1 MHEELVAR
9 LDVIER
15 MLEEGRRTIER
26 WAWVYVL
33 WGVGHALGVLASF
46 TLPAQRVGL
55 VWGGLMLGCGLATG
69 VFAHRVARR
78 QPRSSEPRL
87 HRALDAVWWSF
98 AAVIVFLLITP
109 PGPATIPQWF
119 AMFSAAYGAAF
130 LASGHIVEWTPA
142 KLNGAAW
149 WGAAVAMKFLD
160 APAAL
165 LVFGAMAVV
174 GEIGFGLW
182 AMAHERKVLAGGG

>member
-46 TLPAQRVGL
+46 TLTRPLVGYA
-55 VWGGLMLGCGLATG
+55 WGGLMLACGLATG
-69 VFAHRVARR
+69 VFARRVARR
-78 QPRSSEPRL
+78 KPQASEQRFN
-87 HRALDAVWWSF
+87 RALDAVWWSF
-98 AAVIVFLLITP
+98 ALIIVFLLITP
-109 PGPATIPQWF
+109 PGPGTLPQWF

-130 LASGHIVEWTPA
+130 IASGHIVEWTPA

-149 WGAAVAMKFLD
+149 WAAAVAMKFLD
-160 APAAL
+160 APMTL
-165 LVFGAMAVV
+165 VVFGAMAVV